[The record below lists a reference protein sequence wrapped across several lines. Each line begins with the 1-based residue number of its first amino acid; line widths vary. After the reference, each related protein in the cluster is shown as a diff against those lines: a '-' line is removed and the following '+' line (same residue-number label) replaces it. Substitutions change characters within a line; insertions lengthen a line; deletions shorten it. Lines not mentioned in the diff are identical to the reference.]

1 MPALEAIGEVCK
13 GVGCVIAREAALPRA
28 FVHISAFAGISG
40 MLSPNILTLR
50 FLSVLSS
57 SSALAFNLW
66 NGLISSVFWNLTF
79 ILVNLSRIAQL
90 LLATQNSI
98 TLDPNECRLYELAFV
113 RYGVS
118 LRDYAGLLREARVE
132 WREYAAEEV
141 IVSEG
146 DPMPLL
152 WYVVEGE
159 VEVLRDQG
167 QRVAS
172 VLRPGSGGW
181 LGELW

>member
-1 MPALEAIGEVCK
+1 M
-13 GVGCVIAREAALPRA
+13 
-28 FVHISAFAGISG
+28 
-40 MLSPNILTLR
+40 
-50 FLSVLSS
+50 
-57 SSALAFNLW
+57 
-66 NGLISSVFWNLTF
+66 
-79 ILVNLSRIAQL
+79 
-90 LLATQNSI
+90 
-98 TLDPNECRLYELAFV
+98 